1 MSIIASDQQK
11 VVIGLGKTGYS
22 VLAFFAERDIDVI
35 VMDTREEP
43 PFVQQV
49 RDNFPHVKMV
59 LGGLNQDVL
68 CVASQIILSPGLA
81 LSTPEIKAAVDQGV
95 SVVGDVQVF
104 ADHAKAPVI
113 AITGSNAKSTVTTLV
128 GEMAKKAGL
137 NTAVGGNLGTPAL
150 ELINDDV
157 QLYVMEL
164 SSFQLETT
172 PALKANVATVLNVS
186 PDHLDRYDNNY
197 LAYHQTKHKIFLG
210 CESVVVNK
218 DDALSAPMIKSGVPT
233 TSFTLSKPSLN
244 EFGIIEKNGESYLAK
259 FDQPLL
265 ACRELKIKGSH
276 NHSNALAA
284 LALGEAV
291 NIPMESMLATLKEFP
306 GLEHRCMWI
315 DQHQGVD
322 YFNDSKGTNVGAAEA
337 AILGL
342 GPDLSGDIVLM
353 AGGDGKGAEFEFLQ
367 KSVNKF
373 VKTLVLYGR
382 DKLKLADA
390 LSGCAEIVLADDF
403 EQAFSLAKKHAT
415 QGDAILLSPACA
427 SFDMFN
433 SFEHRGDT
441 FVELVKN
448 LNAGSSL

>member
-43 PFVQQV
+43 PFAQQV
-49 RDNFPHVKMV
+49 RDNFPNVKMV

-68 CVASQIILSPGLA
+68 CAASQIILSPGLA

-95 SVVGDVQVF
+95 PVVGDVQVF

-128 GEMAKKAGL
+128 GEMAKQAGL

-172 PALKANVATVLNVS
+172 LALKANVATVLNVS

-197 LAYHQTKHKIFLG
+197 LAYHQAKHKIFLG

-244 EFGIIEKNGESYLAK
+244 EFGIIEKDGESYLAK

-342 GPDLSGDIVLM
+342 GPDLNGDIVLM

-373 VKTLVLYGR
+373 VKTIVLYGR
-382 DKLKLADA
+382 DKLKMADA

-403 EQAFSLAKKHAT
+403 EQAFSLAKKNAT

-448 LNAGSSL
+448 LNTGSSL